1 VLGIVQH
8 NEHESFLLPGSC
20 MTAIRGWASC
30 LKARCPDSEIWPEYI
45 AVSGTNTHSTFD
57 STALTQEQAYAL

>member
-20 MTAIRGWASC
+20 MTAT
-30 LKARCPDSEIWPEYI
+30 IWPEYI